1 MKERVVH
8 NVFTGIV
15 RETGEIVG
23 KESSPDGVTFRFRV
37 GELHAGL
44 DVGHSI
50 SVNGV
55 CLTVTGI
62 KGDCIEVDASPETL
76 RRSNLGDKEIG
87 DPVNLEPPL
96 KLNDV
101 LGGHLVQGHVDAT
114 GEVLDISRDGNSWVF
129 RISLPEEVSR
139 YCVMKGSITLDGISL
154 TISGLG
160 EDFMEVTII
169 PHTME
174 VTNMS
179 EFRPGDKVNL
189 EADVISKYV
198 EKHTKNS
205 LGITAAD
212 DSWDNGGFRD

>member
-1 MKERVVH
+1 M
-8 NVFTGIV
+8 FTGIV
-15 RETGEIVG
+15 KETGEIVG
-23 KESSPDGVTFRFRV
+23 KESSPEGVTFRFKV
-37 GELHAGL
+37 GSLYREL
-44 DVGHSI
+44 DIGHSI

-55 CLTVTGI
+55 CLTVTGMDN
-62 KGDCIEVDASPETL
+62 GCIEVDASPETL

-114 GEVLDISRDGNSWVF
+114 GEVIEIIEEGNSWIF

-154 TISGLG
+154 TISRLG
-160 EDFMEVTII
+160 DDFMEVTII
-169 PHTME
+169 PHTMD

-179 EFRPGDKVNL
+179 GFRVGEKVNL
-189 EADVISKYV
+189 EVDVISKYV
-198 EKHTKNS
+198 EKHTRNS
-205 LGITAAD
+205 LGISLAEH
-212 DSWDNGGFRD
+212 SRDC

>member
-1 MKERVVH
+1 M
-8 NVFTGIV
+8 FTGIV

-23 KESSPDGVTFRFRV
+23 KVESADGATFRFRV
-37 GELHAGL
+37 GALYREL
-44 DVGHSI
+44 DIGHSI

-55 CLTVTGI
+55 CLTVTKMEDG
-62 KGDCIEVDASPETL
+62 CIEVDASPETL
-76 RRSNLGDKEIG
+76 RRSNLGKASIG
-87 DPVNLEPPL
+87 DPINLEPPL

-114 GEVLDISRDGNSWVF
+114 GEVLSIVEEGNSFIF
-129 RISLPEEVSR
+129 RISLPVEVSR
-139 YCVMKGSITLDGISL
+139 YCVMKGSITLDGTSL

-160 EDFMEVTII
+160 DDFMEVTII

-179 EFRPGDKVNL
+179 ELKPGDMVNL
-189 EADVISKYV
+189 EVDVISKYV

-205 LGITAAD
+205 LGISGSD
-212 DSWDNGGFRD
+212 VGGNWTGNSSGQ